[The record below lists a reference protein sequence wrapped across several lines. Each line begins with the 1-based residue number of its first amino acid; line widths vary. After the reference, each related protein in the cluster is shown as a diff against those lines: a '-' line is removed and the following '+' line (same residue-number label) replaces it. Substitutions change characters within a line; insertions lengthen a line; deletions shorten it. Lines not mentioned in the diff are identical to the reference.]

1 MVKIDNDISIR
12 DAKSE
17 DAPAILNLLNHQY
30 NNKFNQEYICW
41 QYFGNEDNKL
51 SCLVNGD
58 EIIGMFGVLKKELT
72 NGLIGLQASDMLI
85 KEGYRGYGIFNK
97 LADYAF
103 HRYPKKDF
111 LFVLPNLNGRNA
123 IEKKLKWDTLFR
135 IDEWQL
141 TTNEFECNSTV
152 SGENRNPK
160 SALSFKYSELTL
172 KWRFELNPLYVYKK
186 IYLTPDEFAYIKNYK
201 DPLNNKHYVDIVYF
215 SSDNIQFSD
224 LGKLIR
230 EIKRSNT
237 AEINI
242 TTWALPGTVL
252 SNILREMGFQAIK
265 RERYF
270 CISVCNELEIINN
283 ETQFWN
289 LYQSDTEFY

>member
-1 MVKIDNDISIR
+1 MVKIDSDIYIR
-12 DAKSE
+12 DAKSG
-17 DAPAILNLLNHQY
+17 DAPALLKLLNQQY
-30 NNKFNQEYICW
+30 YNKFNLEYIHW
-41 QYFGNEDNKL
+41 QYFDNENNKL

-58 EIIGMFGVLKKELT
+58 EIIGMFGVLKKDLT

-85 KEGYRGYGIFNK
+85 QEGYRGHGIFKN

-103 HRYPKKDF
+103 QRYSKKDF
-111 LFVLPNLNGRNA
+111 LFVLPNLNGKNA
-123 IEKKLKWDTLFR
+123 VEKKLNWKTLFR

-141 TTNEFECNSTV
+141 TGKNFKIDSPEFENGNSK
-152 SGENRNPK
+152 SGI
-160 SALSFKYSELTL
+160 SFKYSESTI
-172 KWRFELNPLYVYKK
+172 KWRFFDNPLYTYKK
-186 IYLTPDEFAYIKNYK
+186 IDLAHDEFVFIKNYE
-201 DPLNNKHYVDIVYF
+201 DLLNNKLYVDIVFF

-224 LGKLIR
+224 LGKLIT
-230 EIKRSNT
+230 EIKRSNS

-252 SNILREMGFQAIK
+252 SNTLQEMGFQAIR